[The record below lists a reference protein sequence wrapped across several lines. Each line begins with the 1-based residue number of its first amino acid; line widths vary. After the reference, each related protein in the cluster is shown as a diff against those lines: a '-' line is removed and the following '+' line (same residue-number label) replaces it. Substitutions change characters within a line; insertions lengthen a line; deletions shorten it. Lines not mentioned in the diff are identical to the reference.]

1 MTAET
6 LIHEFEELAP
16 DEKAKFFAHL
26 KRKMTDRRASSSE
39 VRYATDA
46 EFDAA
51 ASWVLREHD
60 ELLRK
65 LAQ

>member
-6 LIHEFEELAP
+6 LIQEFEELAP
-16 DEKAKFFAHL
+16 AEKAKFFAHL
-26 KRKMTDRRASSSE
+26 KQKMAGGLASSGE
-39 VRYATDA
+39 VRYATAA

-51 ASWVLREHD
+51 AAWVLREHD

>member
-1 MTAET
+1 MTAEM
-6 LIHEFEELAP
+6 LIQEFEELAP
-16 DEKAKFFAHL
+16 AEKAKFFAQL
-26 KRKMTDRRASSSE
+26 KRKLSCDQAAPGA

-51 ASWVLREHD
+51 AAWVLREHD